1 MKKALVILIL
11 VTFAAFLFSNALAI
25 ERVPKNDTQASKE
38 QKEEE
43 KPAPVSEKKESAP
56 AEKQVTK
63 PEPVT
68 GQEQPREGEV
78 RKPQKERD
86 EGISRILRDSKKG
99 LKEQGRDKYD
109 YFIDRNGNGIDDR
122 LEQQGK
128 AEKKPEE
135 RKVPPEEKKA
145 QTEKR
150 ERRGR

>member
-1 MKKALVILIL
+1 M
-11 VTFAAFLFSNALAI
+11 
-25 ERVPKNDTQASKE
+25 
-38 QKEEE
+38 
-43 KPAPVSEKKESAP
+43 
-56 AEKQVTK
+56 TK
-63 PEPVT
+63 PEPAP
-68 GQEQPREGEV
+68 GKEKPREEEV
-78 RKPQKERD
+78 RKPQKEQ
-86 EGISRILRDSKKG
+86 EQGISRILRDSKKG
-99 LKEQGRDKYD
+99 LKEERKDKYD